1 MDNKPLKAIASSPS
15 VERLQKLLNEYFFSK
30 SYVIDPD
37 TLKVSNSVGE
47 CPNITVVE
55 KNKRFKAFW

>member
-1 MDNKPLKAIASSPS
+1 MNNTQKPIASSPS
-15 VERLQKLLNEYFFSK
+15 VEGLQKLLNEYFFST

-47 CPNITVVE
+47 CPHITVIQ
-55 KNKRFKAFW
+55 KNKRFKAVW